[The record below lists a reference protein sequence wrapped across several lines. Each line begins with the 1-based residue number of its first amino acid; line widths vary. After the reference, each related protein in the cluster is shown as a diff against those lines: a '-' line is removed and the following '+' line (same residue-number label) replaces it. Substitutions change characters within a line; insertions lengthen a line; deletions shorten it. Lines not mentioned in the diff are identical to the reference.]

1 MKAIIFVSM
10 ILVSIVATPAF
21 AREKSDVIWMT
32 NGDRITGEIRQLE
45 HGKLRL
51 STDSF
56 GEIRIEWDDISRIES
71 DFAFQFERTDGT
83 RVTGIISKTPEQQ
96 TITLTNQEQTVAFA
110 HDNVVRIA
118 PIEDTFWSRLQG
130 SLSFG
135 YSFTKASNVAQ
146 GNLGLRATHRT
157 EIRSFSMDVSTII
170 TSDQED
176 EGTQRSNLDFSMTR
190 FRANRWFN
198 SYLIGFESNDEL
210 GLDLRTSIGAG
221 FGRYLIQTNISEL
234 ALLGGLIGTAESL
247 QTDEASPTSI
257 SSQENLEGLLGLEYS
272 RYVYDHPAV
281 DLSARLKAFPSITE
295 SGRIRAQLDLSLR
308 WEVVTDLFWD
318 LSYYNSY
325 DSDPPSASES
335 TNDYGVI
342 TSIGYSF

>member
-1 MKAIIFVSM
+1 MKRTIVVSL
-10 ILVSIVATPAF
+10 ILASIVATPAL
-21 AREKSDVIWMT
+21 AREKTDVIWLA
-32 NGDRITGEIRQLE
+32 NGDKITGEIKQLE

-51 STDSF
+51 GTDSI
-56 GEIRIEWDDISRIES
+56 GVILIEWDDISRIES

-83 RVTGIISKTPEQQ
+83 RVTGNISKTPERQ

-110 HDNVVRIA
+110 HETVVRIA
-118 PIEDTFWSRLQG
+118 QIEDTFWDRLQG

-146 GNLGLRATHRT
+146 GNLGFRATHRT
-157 EIRSFSMDVSTII
+157 EKRSFSLDGSTII

-198 SYLIGFESNDEL
+198 TYLIGFESNDEL
-210 GLDLRTSIGAG
+210 GLDLRSSIGAG
-221 FGRYLIQTNISEL
+221 FGRFLIQTNVSEL
-234 ALLGGLIGTAESL
+234 ALMGGVIGTAESL
-247 QTDEASPTSI
+247 QQDPLTPTTPSN
-257 SSQENLEGLLGLEYS
+257 QENLEGMLSVDYS

-281 DLSARLKAFPSITE
+281 DLSARLSAFPSFTE
-295 SGRIRAQLDLSLR
+295 SGRTRAQLDLSLR
-308 WEVVTDLFWD
+308 WEIISDLFWD

-325 DSDPPSASES
+325 DSDPPSGSQS
-335 TNDYGVI
+335 TSDYGVV